1 MTTTR
6 IKAEGFPDLADE
18 VIYPRILPEKM
29 AWLAEKGE
37 RRSFAPG
44 EVLYEQGLRD
54 APFFVIE
61 SGRVNFIDHKP
72 GKEIWIAEADAGTFI
87 GDIATFTGEPAM
99 AECVAAEETDTIAFD
114 REGLRAMLAAK
125 PEMGELVLGTLLA
138 RRAWHEGAGHGVLRL
153 IAERGSRRA
162 FEVRDLLER
171 NLVPLQ
177 FHDVDL
183 DPYADKIL
191 DWLDIARDETPVLV
205 RYDRVLRNPSA
216 AQLARELGLRAE
228 VDGQRFDLVVL
239 GGGPAGLAA
248 AVSGGSEG
256 LSTFVAEAWGPG
268 GQAGTSSRIENY
280 LGFPSGI
287 SGAELTRAA
296 TLQARRFDAVLS
308 SFHRVVEL
316 TDGPDGL
323 ARVDLDDGQHV
334 LGRAVVMATGARWRE
349 LAVPDI
355 ERYRGAGLYHAA
367 MPADAER
374 FRDEDV
380 LVVGGGNSAGQAAT
394 HLARH
399 ARSVRVAVRGD
410 GLSSTM
416 SRYLVDRLE
425 RAPRVEVM
433 TRTEVTGLHGR
444 GSLDAVTLRTEG
456 GEERVPVRAVF
467 VMIGAEPC
475 TEAVAGVLRVD
486 AAGYL
491 LCGPGAASCDGR
503 LAWPLADRA
512 PHLLE
517 TVRPGVFAAG
527 DVRAGATNRVAG
539 AVGDGAL
546 ATRFAYSVLDG

>member
-1 MTTTR
+1 
-6 IKAEGFPDLADE
+6 
-18 VIYPRILPEKM
+18 
-29 AWLAEKGE
+29 
-37 RRSFAPG
+37 
-44 EVLYEQGLRD
+44 
-54 APFFVIE
+54 
-61 SGRVNFIDHKP
+61 
-72 GKEIWIAEADAGTFI
+72 
-87 GDIATFTGEPAM
+87 
-99 AECVAAEETDTIAFD
+99 
-114 REGLRAMLAAK
+114 
-125 PEMGELVLGTLLA
+125 
-138 RRAWHEGAGHGVLRL
+138 
-153 IAERGSRRA
+153 
-162 FEVRDLLER
+162 
-171 NLVPLQ
+171 
-177 FHDVDL
+177 
-183 DPYADKIL
+183 
-191 DWLDIARDETPVLV
+191 
-205 RYDRVLRNPSA
+205 
-216 AQLARELGLRAE
+216 
-228 VDGQRFDLVVL
+228 
-239 GGGPAGLAA
+239 
-248 AVSGGSEG
+248 
-256 LSTFVAEAWGPG
+256 
-268 GQAGTSSRIENY
+268 
-280 LGFPSGI
+280 
-287 SGAELTRAA
+287 
-296 TLQARRFDAVLS
+296 
-308 SFHRVVEL
+308 
-316 TDGPDGL
+316 
-323 ARVDLDDGQHV
+323 
-334 LGRAVVMATGARWRE
+334 MATGARWRE

-425 RAPRVEVM
+425 RTPRVEVM

-546 ATRFAYSVLDG
+546 ATRFAYSVLDA

>member
-1 MTTTR
+1 MCVAPMPVAYVLPA
-6 IKAEGFPDLADE
+6 KM
-18 VIYPRILPEKM
+18 PRVMMAATKM
-29 AWLAEKGE
+29 AAG
-37 RRSFAPG
+37 AH
-44 EVLYEQGLRD
+44 RD
-54 APFFVIE
+54 I
-61 SGRVNFIDHKP
+61 
-72 GKEIWIAEADAGTFI
+72 
-87 GDIATFTGEPAM
+87 
-99 AECVAAEETDTIAFD
+99 
-114 REGLRAMLAAK
+114 
-125 PEMGELVLGTLLA
+125 
-138 RRAWHEGAGHGVLRL
+138 
-153 IAERGSRRA
+153 
-162 FEVRDLLER
+162 EVRDLLER

-287 SGAELTRAA
+287 SGTELTRAA

-433 TRTEVTGLHGR
+433 TRTEVTELHGR

-467 VMIGAEPC
+467 VMIGAEPG

-512 PHLLE
+512 PSLLE